1 MKFVLALS
9 VMSSLMLSACTA
21 DQKPSVEV
29 KAADYAVTDA
39 ASLQHKIDALNA
51 QLASDYQQLK
61 QQQHIAFSD
70 QSPLD
75 VMNLNSL
82 HLHAVSAT
90 SLKPVKEEYC
100 QLMNSYF
107 NTLYRMGHFNLKL
120 LDQIQLKH
128 QSQTALA
135 PHFANA
141 DAFYEFA
148 LSDYSSYK
156 QAQQIMGFGCNLR
169 AALSPNT

>member
-9 VMSSLMLSACTA
+9 IISSLMLSACTA

-29 KAADYAVTDA
+29 KVSDYAVTDA
-39 ASLQHKIDALNA
+39 TSLQSKIDALNA
-51 QLASDYQQLK
+51 QLASNYQQLK

-107 NTLYRMGHFNLKL
+107 NELYRLGHFNLNL

-141 DAFYEFA
+141 DAFYAFA

-156 QAQQIMGFGCNLR
+156 KAQQIMGFGCNLR
-169 AALSPNT
+169 VALSPNT